1 MNNCIKWHLPN
12 NSILIVQLKTKL
24 LRFTTTAPGATSTP
38 SAFIKGSPN
47 KYNLMLNMDYSSKFE
62 SFYLTFISRCSL
74 NSKKVVKHCYRL
86 TELKCN
92 RYPNLHSF
100 ELSLLKKRCRS
111 KRLLQWRVKRNS
123 WLELE
128 KRILLT
134 SFTQSWSWGTSGTC
148 HISNF
153 EWLPRIQSSQMIA
166 ESLFKHVCSIT
177 FFSAPY
183 KFFFYSTNIF

>member
-1 MNNCIKWHLPN
+1 M
-12 NSILIVQLKTKL
+12 KTKL
-24 LRFTTTAPGATSTP
+24 LRFTTTAPGTTSTP

-62 SFYLTFISRCSL
+62 SFYLIFISRCSL
-74 NSKKVVKHCYRL
+74 NFKKVVKHCYRL

-92 RYPNLHSF
+92 RYPNLRSF
-100 ELSLLKKRCRS
+100 ELSLLKKRCWS
-111 KRLLQWRVKRNS
+111 KRLLQWRVKRNF

-134 SFTQSWSWGTSGTC
+134 SLTQSWSWGTC

-153 EWLPRIQSSQMIA
+153 EWLPRIQSSQMQP
-166 ESLFKHVCSIT
+166 SHNSST
-177 FFSAPY
+177 FVQLHFLAHPTI
-183 KFFFYSTNIF
+183 FFCSTNIF